1 MSTPCYQQMMTGTA
15 TWPGCRLCCRG
26 AVPGLQP
33 RPPDSVRA
41 RRAQAR
47 QDLAQVKSIA
57 GAASRKLTSMA
68 QTFMKDLQGGY

>member
-1 MSTPCYQQMMTGTA
+1 
-15 TWPGCRLCCRG
+15 
-26 AVPGLQP
+26 
-33 RPPDSVRA
+33 VRA

-68 QTFMKDLQGGY
+68 QTFMTDLQGGY